1 MRFYYKKGKYLPTS
15 SKFEYEDEIYIY
27 EGEGKY
33 SNENINWNIFIKKY
47 STKKKKR

>member
-15 SKFEYEDEIYIY
+15 SEFEYEDEIYIY

-33 SNENINWNIFIKKY
+33 SNKNELIGIFLLKNIPPKK
-47 STKKKKR
+47 S